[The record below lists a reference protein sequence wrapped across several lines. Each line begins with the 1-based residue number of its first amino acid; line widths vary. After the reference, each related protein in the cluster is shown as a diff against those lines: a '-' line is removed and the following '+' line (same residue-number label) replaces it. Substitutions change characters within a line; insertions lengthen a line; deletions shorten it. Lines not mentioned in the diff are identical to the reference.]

1 MPLSHLEPK
10 LEPGAGATEN
20 GSTPQDRNTGF
31 HTTLGFQVILS
42 SPLMQRICIC
52 PFFSLQIRSFYS
64 RSCSEL
70 LLNHPDI
77 DATLVNNQGDTAE
90 EVATR

>member
-31 HTTLGFQVILS
+31 HTTLGFQVIKLFLS
-42 SPLMQRICIC
+42 CNEDVFVHFFLSKFD
-52 PFFSLQIRSFYS
+52 PFILVLVQ
-64 RSCSEL
+64 SCCSTIPIL
-70 LLNHPDI
+70 TP
-77 DATLVNNQGDTAE
+77 
-90 EVATR
+90 RW